1 MNYFPAVFKDV
12 MFDSWTIELFVMKL
26 EGASHA
32 QTKGLGGH
40 LEVNMFR
47 SQLLS

>member
-1 MNYFPAVFKDV
+1 
-12 MFDSWTIELFVMKL
+12 MKL
-26 EGASHA
+26 EGASHP

-40 LEVNMFR
+40 FEINMFP